1 MLFILPLALTAKT
14 ECVKTMAWNDDYPYS
29 FKKTPADNEPQGL
42 NIETTLAVF
51 SGLKCELRFAEMPFA
66 RALEELKQGRID
78 IIGSAYYTE
87 ERQAF
92 AIYSSK
98 GFDSPNVLFLRR
110 DDLASFSLQSL
121 TDIAKKHIKL
131 GAQIGVSYSKEY
143 ASLMSEPE
151 FSGLIQFSSDRK
163 ALWQMLNLKR
173 VDAVIAD
180 LTTGLAEIK
189 QLGLK
194 GTIVP
199 SGLIVSSQPAYF
211 IFSKQSTDL
220 NFVKDFDAG
229 LLRLEE
235 VGILKAIDEKYD

>member
-1 MLFILPLALTAKT
+1 LFLIFVPALTAKA

-29 FKKTPADNEPQGL
+29 FKKNPADNEPQGL
-42 NIETTLAVF
+42 NIESALAVF
-51 SGLKCELRFAEMPFA
+51 SELKCELRFAEMPFA

-87 ERQAF
+87 DRQAF
-92 AIYSSK
+92 AVYSSI

-110 DDLASFSLQSL
+110 DDLASFNLQSL
-121 TDIAKKHIKL
+121 TDIQKKHIKL
-131 GAQIGVSYSKEY
+131 GAQIGVSYSEEY
-143 ASLMSEPE
+143 ATLINEPG

-163 ALWQMLNLKR
+163 TLWRMLNLKR
-173 VDAVIAD
+173 VDMVIAD

-194 GTIVP
+194 DSIVA

-211 IFSKQSTDL
+211 IFSKQSTDI
-220 NFVKDFDAG
+220 NFVKAFDAK
-229 LLRLEE
+229 LVRLEE
-235 VGILKAIDEKYD
+235 VGTLKAIDEKYD